1 METLRRWPGARSCAA
16 WDASPSQG
24 VTEVR
29 FSAVR
34 QMTPAR
40 SEIILQTHDTEL
52 LFPAN
57 KIEPSDL

>member
-1 METLRRWPGARSCAA
+1 MGTRWRGPGACSRAA
-16 WDASPSQG
+16 WDVSPSQG

-34 QMTPAR
+34 QTTPAR

-52 LFPAN
+52 LFPAD
-57 KIEPSDL
+57 KIEPSDV